1 MVQKHYQKTLGV
13 EQVFQGSKKALA
25 NAAELVR
32 DATILYRNKSWARSV
47 FLCQIAGEEM
57 GKYIFSVS
65 ACVGVITDTIDWNRF
80 WKNHRNHTDKTSMI
94 MFVEIMTLARSFPA
108 KELKELDSN
117 CQVYEQGKLMSLYC
131 DIYENG
137 FHRPSELFNKTL
149 VSQALRIARGRLRLI
164 KEFDKESPKLQKLKK
179 LTRQEVHKMLEETG
193 APIQV
198 IQRHSS

>member
-1 MVQKHYQKTLGV
+1 
-13 EQVFQGSKKALA
+13 
-25 NAAELVR
+25 
-32 DATILYRNKSWARSV
+32 
-47 FLCQIAGEEM
+47 
-57 GKYIFSVS
+57 
-65 ACVGVITDTIDWNRF
+65 
-80 WKNHRNHTDKTSMI
+80 MI

-164 KEFDKESPKLQKLKK
+164 KEFDKESPKLQKRKK